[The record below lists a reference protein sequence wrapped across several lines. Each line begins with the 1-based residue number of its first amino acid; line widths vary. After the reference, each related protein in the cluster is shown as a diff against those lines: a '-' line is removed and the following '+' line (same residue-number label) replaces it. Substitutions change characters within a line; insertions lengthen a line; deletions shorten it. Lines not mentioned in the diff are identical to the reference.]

1 MKNEEA
7 IKPQSLEAQH
17 EEQVNGPSRSS
28 SGQPGGLK
36 VKTRLKAGDD
46 TMHTSRLSTSGP

>member
-17 EEQVNGPSRSS
+17 EEQVNGPSRSN